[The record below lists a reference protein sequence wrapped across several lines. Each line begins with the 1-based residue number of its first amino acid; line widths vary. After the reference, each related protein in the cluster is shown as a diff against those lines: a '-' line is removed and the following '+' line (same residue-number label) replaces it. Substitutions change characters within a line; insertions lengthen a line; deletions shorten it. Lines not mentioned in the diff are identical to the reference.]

1 MHVSLCAG
9 FKTVAL
15 AIAEKEKPMHLAQ
28 RQNDGR
34 RCYPKICAG
43 SVLAASLL
51 MLVVC
56 VVFWQ
61 GAVAHTDLPPCWS
74 GARVERCEIASAVV
88 KHVRMSQDECATFAS
103 AYKWYKCVG
112 VWVTYAFVDP
122 AGNRSLMIY
131 SETRN
136 DLRLFPQWFV
146 MQNTSAWTTQQWQDA
161 RVLVLDKF
169 VNVSS
174 TWRVAATLVRDG
186 RDGDDALQGWSALS
200 LVSATGIVSRL
211 YDSPL
216 KTVEQAS
223 DRHVAFSPHRAR
235 PRNFNQNGREW
246 WVNVWPRKSITAWW
260 VPYIITS
267 SVLAVLGASTL
278 CLCHALEKR
287 RRNANA
293 AQNSGDAVA
302 AAPANVVLVPLLRV
316 ADSAR
321 EERLGSVPAPAA

>member
-1 MHVSLCAG
+1 
-9 FKTVAL
+9 
-15 AIAEKEKPMHLAQ
+15 MHLAQ

-267 SVLAVLGASTL
+267 SVLAVWA
-278 CLCHALEKR
+278 
-287 RRNANA
+287 
-293 AQNSGDAVA
+293 
-302 AAPANVVLVPLLRV
+302 LLRYAFAMLWRRDVEMQMQHRTV
-316 ADSAR
+316 AT
-321 EERLGSVPAPAA
+321 RLLQLQQMSSLYPCCGSPTPRAKKDLEAFPLPPRNLLAPVDR